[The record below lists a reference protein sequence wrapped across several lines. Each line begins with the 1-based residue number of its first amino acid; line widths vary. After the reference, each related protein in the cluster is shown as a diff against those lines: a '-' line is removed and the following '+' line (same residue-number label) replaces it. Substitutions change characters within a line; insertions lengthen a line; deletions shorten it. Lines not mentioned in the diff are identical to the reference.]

1 MVKVRP
7 DTAGRSQ
14 PELHLT
20 AARNEFVS
28 FQVGLQGGDAGL
40 RGVRATLGGLEGPT
54 RISGTDVTLYR
65 EEFLKTTRASVAGT
79 PVGRWPDALVPD
91 MDEIAG
97 EQRRAFPMDVPAG
110 EARAIWVDVHVPMDA
125 QPGEYRGTVAV
136 TAANYSSEVQVQ
148 LTVVAAVMPSTP
160 SLSTAFLIYS
170 GNVCSA
176 HTGSTNC
183 STEQV
188 KQLLSRYQ
196 RMALEHRI
204 TLSDIPR
211 LGMSWSAFD
220 AAWGPFLDGTA
231 PSRLPG
237 ARMTSAQFV
246 GVRSTQAIADF
257 AAHFQSR
264 GWLDRA
270 YDYVG
275 DEPPYGI
282 SFTTLAQRAAQTRS
296 AAPGLRTLVTTNSHE
311 LANHN
316 LSDLIDLSVPVVNHI
331 DGTQQPFVGDQR
343 ATYDAFL
350 SKPKRELW
358 LYQSCMSQGCSYGT
372 NMPENQPNSGWPS
385 YMVDRSAAKG
395 RAMEWVSFLE
405 GAKGELYYETAGM
418 LPSAWTNQYI
428 YNGNGDGTLFYPGK
442 PSTIGGTTDVP
453 VASIRLKLIRLGVQ
467 DYEWLKAVSDAG
479 DPDFARKI
487 ARGLIPSASRV
498 PDDGAAFENARLAL
512 IDRYQELTGTHADPS
527 TEPQPENPSASTP
540 STPSSP
546 STPDSALPGNPSTVL
561 QPPSSVMKPDEQPQV
576 GCSAGGTAASVG
588 GVFLVLSW
596 LAIERRRV
604 HARARRRK

>member
-7 DTAGRSQ
+7 DSAARSQ

-28 FQVGLQGGDAGL
+28 FQVGLQGGDTGL
-40 RGVRATLGGLEGPT
+40 RGVRASLAGLEGPA

-65 EEFLKTTRASVAGT
+65 EEFLKTTKATVAGT
-79 PVGRWPDALVPD
+79 PVGRWPDGLVPD
-91 MDEIAG
+91 VDEIAG

-125 QPGEYRGTVAV
+125 PPGEYHGVVAV
-136 TAANYSSEVQVQ
+136 TADNSSSSEVQVQ
-148 LTVVAAVMPSTP
+148 LTVVDATLPSTP
-160 SLSTAFLIYS
+160 SLATAFLLYR
-170 GNVCSA
+170 GNVCRA
-176 HTGSTNC
+176 HTGNTTC
-183 STEQV
+183 SPEQL

-204 TLSDIPR
+204 TLANAIPQISQ
-211 LGMSWSAFD
+211 SWSAFD

-237 ARMTSAQFV
+237 AKMTSAQFM
-246 GVRSTQAIADF
+246 GARTAQAIADF
-257 AAHFQSR
+257 AAHFQER
-264 GWLDRA
+264 GWLERA

-282 SFTTLAQRAAQTRS
+282 SFETLSQRAALTRRV
-296 AAPGLRTLVTTNSHE
+296 APGLRTLVTTNSREMESHK
-311 LANHN
+311 
-316 LSDLIDLSVPVVNHI
+316 LSDLIDLAVPVVNFI
-331 DGTQQPFVGDQR
+331 DGTQQPFQGDQR
-343 ATYDAFL
+343 TTYQAFL

-358 LYQSCMSQGCSYGT
+358 LYQSCMSHGCAYGT
-372 NMPENQPNSGWPS
+372 NAAENLPNAGWPS

-405 GAKGELYYETAGM
+405 GAKGELYYETAEM
-418 LPSAWTNQYI
+418 LGSAWTNQYI
-428 YNGNGDGTLFYPGK
+428 YNGNGDGTLFYAGK
-442 PSTIGGTTDVP
+442 PSVIGGTTDVP

-479 DPDFARKI
+479 DPDFARKV
-487 ARGLIPSASRV
+487 ARGLIPSASHV
-498 PDDGAAFENARLAL
+498 PDDGAAFEKARLAL
-512 IDRYQELTGTHADPS
+512 IDRYLELTSLHDSPS
-527 TEPQPENPSASTP
+527 TEPLNPSASAP
-540 STPSSP
+540 SPG
-546 STPDSALPGNPSTVL
+546 SAPQGNPSTGPQLPSSSVL
-561 QPPSSVMKPDEQPQV
+561 QPDDEQQQV
-576 GCSAGGTAASVG
+576 GCSAGGATASAG
-588 GVFLVLSW
+588 GALLVLTW

-604 HARARRRK
+604 HARARRRS